1 MEGLGTTPGSND
13 SGAFRNI
20 DSQPLGNLLRV
31 KQMRGGG
38 IKPKKLRARLKMPSL
53 RKGIGKTSDL

>member
-13 SGAFRNI
+13 SGAFKNI

-31 KQMRGGG
+31 KSMRGGVH
-38 IKPKKLRARLKMPSL
+38 KKSLRTRLRMPSL